1 MPVYIIEL
9 AVVAAIEFAQEVIII
24 NIRFKGTIVA
34 RIEIA
39 P

>member
-1 MPVYIIEL
+1 MPTYIIEF
-9 AVVAAIEFAQEVIII
+9 AVVAAIEFAQDVII